1 MTNGAMGLMMN
12 SMMGWMMT
20 LGSLGWV
27 LVIALLVAIVVLL
40 VRLLSRTEPKDDR
53 SAGAEHT

>member
-1 MTNGAMGLMMN
+1 MMNGAMGLMMN
-12 SMMGWMMT
+12 SMMGWMTT

-53 SAGAEHT
+53 SAGSEHT